1 MKYRILT
8 ATTEDLLAEEVEKYL
23 ADGWVLYGDPFTHSL
38 RGHFCQA
45 VTYVPP
51 AQERE
56 YCDAY
61 GIFLAKKENTI

>member
-23 ADGWVLYGDPFTHSL
+23 SDGWALYGDPFTHSL

-45 VTYVPP
+45 VTYTHS
-51 AQERE
+51 
-56 YCDAY
+56 YSI
-61 GIFLAKKENTI
+61 GFLEGSPV

>member
-23 ADGWVLYGDPFTHSL
+23 TDGWVLYGDPFTHSL

-45 VTYVPP
+45 VVHKSYY
-51 AQERE
+51 AFALGASYE
-56 YCDAY
+56 
-61 GIFLAKKENTI
+61 